1 MRDAISF
8 LRRGKRIDLCP
19 ANPTQTVLDYLR
31 LEEKSK
37 GTKEGCNEG
46 DCGACTVALGRL
58 KNRKLVYEPVNA
70 CILLVGQLH
79 GSDLVTVDDLMQ
91 DNILHPVQDAM
102 VRHHASQCG
111 FCTPG
116 FVMSLF
122 TLYHEHKTPT
132 RQEIVDHIAGNLC
145 RCTGYRPIV
154 DAALEVCTGHPLDA
168 WAKADQ
174 QTYDALQALHKDED
188 VHIKIGDGFLSIPS
202 TAKSLAQLTAQNPD
216 ATIVSGAT
224 DVGLWVTKQ
233 MRLLPKIIHI
243 SHVRELHAIETKSD
257 MLQIGA
263 AATYGEA
270 MHALSACDVDVGEVM
285 RRIGS
290 MQVRSSGTI
299 GGNIANGSPIGDM
312 PPLLIALGATLRL
325 RHGFD
330 ERAMPLEEFFIA
342 YGKQNRKP
350 GELVWRIDVPMLK
363 PNEAFRACKIT
374 KRFDQDISAVM
385 FALKVERNDNR
396 IFAARLAMGG
406 MAATPKR
413 APQTETALT
422 NIDLADETSWST
434 AIKALALDYQPISD
448 MRASE
453 TYRTE
458 TAQALLH
465 KFLLELAGETGTRLF
480 GQRENAV

>member
-8 LRRGKRIDLCP
+8 LRRGKRIDLRP
-19 ANPTQTVLDYLR
+19 VSPTQTVLDYLR

-58 KNRKLVYEPVNA
+58 KNGKLVYEPVNA
-70 CILLVGQLH
+70 CIQLIGQLH
-79 GSDLVTVDDLMQ
+79 GSDLVIVDDLMQ

-102 VRHHASQCG
+102 VHHHASQCG

-122 TLYHEHKTPT
+122 TLYHERKAPT
-132 RQEIVDHIAGNLC
+132 RQDIVDHIAGNLC

-154 DAALEVCTGHPLDA
+154 DAAMEVCTGHPLDA
-168 WAKADQ
+168 WVRTEQ
-174 QTYDALQALHKDED
+174 QTRAALQSLLGDDD
-188 VHIKIGDGFLSIPS
+188 VHVKTGDGFLSIPG
-202 TAKSLAQLTAQNPD
+202 TAESLTRISFENPD
-216 ATIVSGAT
+216 ATVVSGAT

-233 MRLLPKIIHI
+233 MRVLPKIIHTFN
-243 SHVRELHAIETKSD
+243 VAELHAIETRSD
-257 MLQIGA
+257 LVQIGA

-270 MHALSACDVDVGEVM
+270 MQVLAKLDEDVGEVM

-312 PPLLIALGATLRL
+312 PPLLIALGASLRL
-325 RHGFD
+325 RHGEN
-330 ERAMPLEEFFIA
+330 ERTMPLEEFFIA
-342 YGKQNRKP
+342 YGKQDRKP
-350 GELVWRIDVPMLK
+350 GELVWQIDVPRLK
-363 PNEAFRACKIT
+363 ANECFRAIKIS

-385 FALKVERNDNR
+385 FALKVELGDKR
-396 IFAARLAMGG
+396 ILSVRLAMGG

-413 APQTETALT
+413 ALQTELALSHIDLT
-422 NIDLADETSWST
+422 NEASWST
-434 AIKALALDYQPISD
+434 AINALDLDYQPISD
-448 MRASE
+448 MRASAS
-453 TYRTE
+453 YRLE
-458 TAQALLH
+458 TAKALLH
-465 KFLLELAGETGTRLF
+465 KALLELTGETKTRLV
-480 GQRENAV
+480 GRREQAA